1 MQTQKTHWPSI
12 LILIVMVSG
21 AGLFFITALAWG
33 FGSIFSLAGNRAD
46 AAGRMIS
53 SITAAVEGLLTI
65 GGAWFVLQ
73 KTRGLEQA
81 DRAFRMP
88 YAHWQL
94 FAALGIIPF
103 ALLIGGLASFSQT
116 PLLGWLLLPALT
128 LLVIVAPIWTLLGL
142 GSKGIEFGSR
152 WRVFGIFGIGLTVGP
167 LIMITLEIALLVLFI
182 IGLVLYLVANPDLAL
197 ELSRLITLLENETD
211 PVVILELLAPYILL
225 PGVAASALSFIALA
239 VPMIEEIFKPLGIWL
254 FARSIESPAQGFAL
268 GLLSGA
274 AYALVEGF
282 GVSGS
287 GGSDWAVTVG
297 MRAATSLLHI
307 TTTGLMG
314 WAIVAAFQEK
324 RILRLLGTYASA
336 VLIHGLW
343 NAAALS
349 IVYST
354 IANYFGNA
362 NRMTAVFFIASC
374 GLFIVGIGLLVLLL
388 SLNRKAKLSIQNT
401 QAGQSAA
408 PSAAGDSQTSEGVK

>member
-1 MQTQKTHWPSI
+1 
-12 LILIVMVSG
+12 MVSG
-21 AGLFFITALAWG
+21 AGLFFIGACAWG
-33 FGSIFSLAGNRAD
+33 VGSIFALAGNRAN
-46 AAGRMIS
+46 AAGQMIS

-73 KTRGLEQA
+73 KARGLEQA
-81 DRAFRMP
+81 NQPFHMP

-128 LLVIVAPIWTLLGL
+128 ILAIAAPIWTLLGL
-142 GSKGIEFGSR
+142 GSVGLEFGAR
-152 WRVFGIFGIGLTVGP
+152 WRVFGVFGIGLTLGP
-167 LIMITLEIALLVLFI
+167 LIMITLEIALALVFI
-182 IGLVLYLVANPDLAL
+182 VGLVIHLASNPHLAL
-197 ELSRLITLLENETD
+197 ELSRLAVLLENETD
-211 PVVILELLAPYILL
+211 PDVIIELIGPYILL
-225 PGVAASALSFIALA
+225 PGVAASVLSFIALA
-239 VPMIEEIFKPLGIWL
+239 VPMIEEIFKPLGVWL
-254 FARSIESPAQGFAL
+254 FARKIESPAQGFAL

-287 GGSDWAVTVG
+287 GASQWVVTVG

-314 WAIVAAFQEK
+314 WAIVAAFKEK
-324 RILRLLGTYASA
+324 RILRLFTTYASA

-343 NAAALS
+343 NAIALS
-349 IVYST
+349 IIYST
-354 IANYFGNA
+354 IAAYFGNS
-362 NRMTAVFFIASC
+362 NWMTAIFFISSC
-374 GLFIVGIGLLVLLL
+374 GLLIVVIGLLILLF
-388 SLNRKAKLSIQNT
+388 SLNRQARLSIQNT
-401 QAGQSAA
+401 RAGQSAA
-408 PSAAGDSQTSEGVK
+408 PPTADNSKTSEGVK